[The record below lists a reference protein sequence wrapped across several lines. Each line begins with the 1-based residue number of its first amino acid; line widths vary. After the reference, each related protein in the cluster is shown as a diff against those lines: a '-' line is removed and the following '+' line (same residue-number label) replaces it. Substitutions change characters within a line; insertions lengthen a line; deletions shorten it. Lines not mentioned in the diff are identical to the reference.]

1 MNLDELRNYA
11 MLLNAQQAN
20 YIPRY
25 QYAGRSKSSGIGQE
39 EDVYAPKGINM
50 EQMFPGADVENTNVV
65 DPYSQFLSSLNRMPS
80 QQPLT
85 GSTTMPIGVAPPA
98 PIYPD
103 DSQYRTKSSFSPI
116 ADEYA
121 RQIKGM
127 NPELNMQQNPELN
140 MQQNYS
146 SLVTTPQSTI
156 TVPSVPLAGNTVTQ
170 GQGGMDEI
178 SYVDK
183 RGNLIGN
190 RDARMNRFERQDASR
205 PYSYQ
210 EDPFLQQEYQ
220 KYLDFRERNAPAEE
234 YATTDIQS
242 YEDFISENYSD
253 YLKDKMPVNEGGVED
268 GGDKASFYDML
279 MAVQGAYGNRGYG
292 LDQSLYTLGTYLGKE
307 KDTRG
312 RGLGIGLSAATSA
325 LKGAG
330 NVLAGLGYQRA
341 TNQAKDWYDR
351 QMKQMSEE
359 YYPID
364 QTATGYLGDIAVQAY
379 GGRFEQGGKMDDIDI
394 SKDERF
400 KPGQY
405 VEFEY
410 GGKMYKG
417 TIKSN
422 NGKKITLK

>member
-50 EQMFPGADVENTNVV
+50 EQMFPGADVENTEDVENTNVV
-65 DPYSQFLSSLNRMPS
+65 DTYSQFLRSLNRVPS
-80 QQPLT
+80 IQPLT
-85 GSTTMPIGVAPPA
+85 GSTTVPIGVAQPA

-103 DSQYRTKSSFSPI
+103 DSQYRTKSSFLPI

-127 NPELNMQQNPELN
+127 NPELN

-170 GQGGMDEI
+170 GQGGMDET

-190 RDARMNRFERQDASR
+190 RDDRKNRFERKDASK

-220 KYLDFRERNAPAEE
+220 KYLDFRERNAPAEG
-234 YATTDIQS
+234 YNTTEIQS

-253 YLKDKMPVNEGGVED
+253 YLKDKIGDGAGGGD
-268 GGDKASFYDML
+268 DKASFYDML

-325 LKGAG
+325 LKGAS

-364 QTATGYLGDIAVQAY
+364 QTATGYLGDIAVNAY